1 MKKGKKMKNKGW
13 IYIILFLIVLGVFSV
28 RIILVNATFPDA
40 ENIYISQEN
49 SAEIQ
54 KYFSMEINY
63 SKWLSDAEKKDK
75 FGDYLAVGSMDD
87 LILEVNVT
95 FENRLSKKKY
105 INISSVYFENT
116 QHYTNGIALELYQI
130 ENDNPSLELEM
141 KPKEKITCNLVY
153 GITNVDFTEEQWN
166 NLKTEKGFLVCERY
180 PVKTW
185 WEIAAEGF

>member
-1 MKKGKKMKNKGW
+1 MKNKGW

-75 FGDYLAVGSMDD
+75 FGDYLDVGSMDD

-105 INISSVYFENT
+105 IHRYFSTVPPSV
-116 QHYTNGIALELYQI
+116 
-130 ENDNPSLELEM
+130 
-141 KPKEKITCNLVY
+141 
-153 GITNVDFTEEQWN
+153 W
-166 NLKTEKGFLVCERY
+166 
-180 PVKTW
+180 
-185 WEIAAEGF
+185 